1 MVGLL
6 LRGVVLLSL
15 LAILAPSAAW
25 ARDVEVVVRLDA
37 PGLAQATKESRVLS
51 ASTKARRLDL
61 RAPTSH
67 SYLERLS
74 ASQESFE
81 ARLAR
86 EIPSARVYRRYR
98 IVFNGLAVSLPAAD
112 LPRLARLAEVYPG
125 ATYRRM
131 LDRSVP
137 MIGAPAFWAVPG
149 VEAGAGMKIAILDD
163 GIDQTHPFFSGAGF
177 AAPAGFPK
185 GQLGYTTGK
194 VIVARAFPP
203 AGLTWPAGR
212 LPFDPELSSHAT
224 HVAGIA
230 AGNAGTIGPA
240 GVRLAG
246 VAPRAYLGNYKV
258 LTVPTDQF
266 GLNGNAP
273 EIAAGIE
280 AAVSDGMDVINLSL
294 GQPQIEP
301 TRDLVALAIA
311 GAAAAGVPTVAAAG
325 NEYGRF
331 QLGTVGSPASAGA
344 AIAVGSVTTGRTGPA
359 GAVSSFSSAGPAP
372 ISLALKP
379 DIAAPGS
386 EILSSTPGGQF
397 TFLSGTSMAAPHV
410 SGVIAL
416 LRKRHPTWTPAQ
428 LRSALVTTATP
439 TGTNAPL
446 RVGGGLV
453 NVAGADTPLLFAE
466 PTSISFGLVRSGT
479 NPRVVL
485 RLTDAGGGAGQWT
498 ASGIFATART
508 VTVPGELRIPFSDVA
523 RHGVEH
529 ASYIELRRGSD
540 VRRIPYW
547 YRVEA
552 PRLPRATRTLTR
564 TGTYSGSTLGQPSRV
579 VEYRYPEV
587 PALTMRGPEQ
597 VFRVQVR
604 RRVANFG
611 VAVVSGG
618 VQPRVVEN
626 GDENRLVG
634 TPGLPFNINP
644 YVDEYGRAEPVAA
657 AIRPSAGTYDLVFDS
672 RARGSRFTFRF
683 WVNDVSPPTAR
694 LLETAARRGV
704 VRVRVADGG
713 AGIDPGSLEA
723 TVSGRNRPVRY
734 ANGIASIDVTG
745 AGAGAHPLVFTVSDY
760 QEAKNMENVARI
772 LPNTRVLRATIR
784 VG

>member
-1 MVGLL
+1 M
-6 LRGVVLLSL
+6 LRGVLLLSL
-15 LAILAPSAAW
+15 LALLAPGAAW
-25 ARDVEVVVRLDA
+25 ARDVEVVVRLDS
-37 PGLAQATKESRVLS
+37 PGLAQATSHSRVLS
-51 ASTKARRLDL
+51 AGAKAHRLDL
-61 RAPTSH
+61 RTPMSL
-67 SYLERLS
+67 SYLEQLS
-74 ASQESFE
+74 ASQRSFE
-81 ARLAR
+81 SRLAR
-86 EIPSARVYRRYR
+86 AIPQAHVYRRYR
-98 IVFNGLAVSLPAAD
+98 IVFNGLAVTLPAAD
-112 LPRLARLAEVYPG
+112 LPRLERLADVYPG

-137 MIGAPAFWAVPG
+137 MIGAPAFWSLPG
-149 VEAGAGMKIAILDD
+149 EDAGAGIKIAILDD
-163 GIDQTHPFFSGAGF
+163 GVDQTHPFFSGAGY

-185 GQLGYTTGK
+185 GQTAYTTGK

-203 AGLTWPAGR
+203 RGLAWPAGR
-212 LPFDPELSSHAT
+212 LPFDPALSSHAT

-246 VAPRAYLGNYKV
+246 VAPRAYLGNYQV

-294 GQPQIEP
+294 GQPEIEP
-301 TRDLVALAIA
+301 RRDLVALAIA

-325 NEYGRF
+325 NEYGRL
-331 QLGTVGSPASAGA
+331 QEGSVGSPGTASA

-379 DIAAPGS
+379 DLAAPGS
-386 EILSSTPGGQF
+386 EILSSTPGGEF

-410 SGVIAL
+410 SGVVAL

-453 NVAGADTPLLFAE
+453 SVARADSPLLFAE
-466 PTSISFGLVRSGT
+466 PSSVSFGLVRNGT
-479 NPRVVL
+479 NPEAVV

-498 ASGIFATART
+498 VSGVFATPQT
-508 VTVPGELRIPFSDVA
+508 VTVPGELRIPFRDVA
-523 RHGVEH
+523 RQGVEQ

-547 YRVEA
+547 FRVET
-552 PRLPRATRTLTR
+552 PRLPKATRTLAR
-564 TGTYSGSTLGQPSRV
+564 TGTYSGSTLGRPSRV
-579 VEYRYPEV
+579 AEYRYPEV
-587 PALTMRGPEQ
+587 PSLTMRGPEQ
-597 VFRVQVR
+597 VFRVR
-604 RRVANFG
+604 IGRPVANFG
-611 VAVVSGG
+611 VAVLSGG
-618 VQPRVVEN
+618 VQPRVVAN

-634 TPGLPFNINP
+634 IPGLPFNINP
-644 YVDEYGRAEPVAA
+644 YVEDFGDPEPVAA
-657 AIRPSAGTYDLVFDS
+657 AIRPTAGTYDVVFDS
-672 RARGSRFTFRF
+672 RARGSRFAFRF
-683 WVNDVSPPTAR
+683 WVDDVRPPTAR
-694 LLETAARRGV
+694 LLNTTARGGR
-704 VRVRVADGG
+704 VRVRVSDTG
-713 AGIDPGSLEA
+713 AGVDPRSLEA
-723 TVSGRNRPVRY
+723 TVSGRSRPVQY
-734 ANGIASIDVTG
+734 ANGVASIDVSGLG
-745 AGAGAHPLVFTVSDY
+745 AGSHPLVFTVSDY
-760 QEAKNMENVARI
+760 QEAKNMENVALI
-772 LPNTRVLRATIR
+772 LPNTRVLRATVRI
-784 VG
+784 G

>member
-1 MVGLL
+1 MVGLV

-15 LAILAPSAAW
+15 LALVAPSTSW

-37 PGLAQATKESRVLS
+37 PGLASATKQSRVLS

-61 RAPTSH
+61 RAPSSR
-67 SYLERLS
+67 SYLEQLS
-74 ASQESFE
+74 ASQASFE
-81 ARLAR
+81 KRLGRA
-86 EIPSARVYRRYR
+86 IPGAHVYRRYR

-163 GIDQTHPFFSGAGF
+163 GIDQTHPFFSGGGYAP
-177 AAPAGFPK
+177 PAGFPK

-212 LPFDPELSSHAT
+212 LPFDPDLSSHAT

-240 GVRLAG
+240 GVQLAG
-246 VAPRAYLGNYKV
+246 VAPRAYVGNYKV

-273 EIAAGIE
+273 EIAAGVE

-294 GQPQIEP
+294 GQPEIEP
-301 TRDLVALAIA
+301 KRDLVALAIA

-331 QLGTVGSPASAGA
+331 QLGTVGSPASAGS

-372 ISLALKP
+372 VSLTLKP
-379 DIAAPGS
+379 DVAAPGS

-416 LRKRHPTWTPAQ
+416 LRKRHPTWTPVQ
-428 LRSALVTTATP
+428 LRSALVTTAMP

-453 NVAGADTPLLFAE
+453 SVARADTPLLFAE
-466 PTSISFGLVRSGT
+466 PTSVSFGLVRSGT
-479 NPRVVL
+479 NPQVAL

-498 ASGIFATART
+498 VSGIFASPRT
-508 VTVPGELRIPFSDVA
+508 VTVPGELRIPFSEVE
-523 RHGVEH
+523 RQGVEH
-529 ASYIELRRGSD
+529 AAYIELQRGSD

-552 PRLPRATRTLTR
+552 PRLPRATRTLAR
-564 TGTYSGSTLGQPSRV
+564 TGTYSGSTLGRPSRV
-579 VEYRYPEV
+579 AEYRYPEV
-587 PALTMRGPEQ
+587 PSLTMRGPEQ
-597 VFRVQVR
+597 VFHVQVR
-604 RRVANFG
+604 QPIANFG
-611 VAVVSGG
+611 VAVLSGG
-618 VQPRVVEN
+618 VQPRVVAN

-657 AIRPSAGTYDLVFDS
+657 AIRPSAGAYDLVFDS

-683 WVNDVSPPTAR
+683 WMNDVSPPTAR
-694 LLETAARRGV
+694 LLETTARGGV
-704 VRVRVADGG
+704 LRVRVADAG
-713 AGIDPGSLEA
+713 AGVDPGSLEA
-723 TVSGRNRPVRY
+723 TISGRSRPVRY

-745 AGAGAHPLVFTVSDY
+745 LGAGSHPLVFTVSDY

-772 LPNTRVLRATIR
+772 LPNTRVLRTTIR
-784 VG
+784 VR

>member
-1 MVGLL
+1 
-6 LRGVVLLSL
+6 
-15 LAILAPSAAW
+15 
-25 ARDVEVVVRLDA
+25 
-37 PGLAQATKESRVLS
+37 
-51 ASTKARRLDL
+51 
-61 RAPTSH
+61 
-67 SYLERLS
+67 
-74 ASQESFE
+74 
-81 ARLAR
+81 
-86 EIPSARVYRRYR
+86 VYRRYR

-125 ATYRRM
+125 ATYRGM

-137 MIGAPAFWAVPG
+137 MIGAPAFWSLPG
-149 VEAGAGMKIAILDD
+149 EDAGAGMKIAILDE
-163 GIDQTHPFFSGAGF
+163 GIDQTHPFFNSAGY
-177 AAPAGFPK
+177 APPAGFPK
-185 GQLGYTTGK
+185 GQLAYTTGK

-203 AGLTWPAGR
+203 PGLTWPAGR
-212 LPFDPELSSHAT
+212 LPFDPELSSHGT

-258 LTVPTDQF
+258 LTVPTGQF

-294 GQPQIEP
+294 GQLEIEP
-301 TRDLVALAIA
+301 RRDLVALAIK
-311 GAAAAGVPTVAAAG
+311 GAAAAGVPTVASAG
-325 NEYGRF
+325 NDYGRF
-331 QLGTVGSPASAGA
+331 QLGTVNSPASAGA
-344 AIAVGSVTTGRTGPA
+344 AIAVGSVTTGRTGPS

-379 DIAAPGS
+379 DVAAPGS

-410 SGVIAL
+410 SGVVAL
-416 LRKRHPTWTPAQ
+416 LRKRHPMWTPAQ

-453 NVAGADTPLLFAE
+453 NVARADVPLLFAA
-466 PTSISFGLVRSGT
+466 PSSVSFGLVRRGT
-479 NPRVVL
+479 NPQAVI
-485 RLTDAGGGAGQWT
+485 RLSDAGGGAGEWT
-498 ASGIFATART
+498 VSGIFETPRS
-508 VTVPGELRIPFSDVA
+508 VTVPGDLRIRFSDVA
-523 RHGVEH
+523 RTGFEQ

-547 YRVEA
+547 FRVET
-552 PRLPRATRTLTR
+552 PRLPRATRVLAT
-564 TGTYSGSTLGQPSRV
+564 TGTYAGSTLGRPNRV

-587 PALTMRGPEQ
+587 PSLTMRGPEQ
-597 VFRVQVR
+597 VFRVRVTR
-604 RRVANFG
+604 PVANFG
-611 VAVVSGG
+611 VAVLSGG

-634 TPGLPFNINP
+634 TPGLPFNNNP
-644 YVDEYGRAEPVAA
+644 YVDEYGSAEPVAA
-657 AIRPSAGTYDLVFDS
+657 AIRPSAGTYDVVFDS

-683 WVNDVSPPTAR
+683 WVNDVMRPTAR
-694 LLETAARRGV
+694 LLGATARGGV
-704 VRVRVADGG
+704 LRVRVADTG
-713 AGIDPGSLEA
+713 AGVDPRSLEA
-723 TVSGRNRPVRY
+723 TVSGRSRPVRY

-745 AGAGAHPLVFTVSDY
+745 VGAGSHPLVFTVSDY

-772 LPNTRVLRATIR
+772 LPNTRVLRTTIR
-784 VG
+784 VR

>member
-1 MVGLL
+1 M
-6 LRGVVLLSL
+6 LRGVLLLSL
-15 LAILAPSAAW
+15 LALLAPGAAW
-25 ARDVEVVVRLDA
+25 ARDVEVVVRLDT
-37 PGLAQATKESRVLS
+37 PGLAQATSHSRVLS
-51 ASTKARRLDL
+51 SSAKARRLDL
-61 RAPTSH
+61 RTPMSR
-67 SYLERLS
+67 SYLEQLS

-86 EIPSARVYRRYR
+86 AIPRAHVYRRYR
-98 IVFNGLAVSLPAAD
+98 IVFNGLAVTLPAAD
-112 LPRLARLAEVYPG
+112 LPRLERLADVYPG

-137 MIGAPAFWAVPG
+137 MIGAPAFWSLPG
-149 VEAGAGMKIAILDD
+149 EDAGAGMKIAILDD
-163 GIDQTHPFFSGAGF
+163 GVDQTHPFFSGAGY

-185 GQLGYTTGK
+185 GQTDYTTGK

-203 AGLTWPAGR
+203 RGLTWPAGR
-212 LPFDPELSSHAT
+212 LPFDPALSSHAT

-294 GQPQIEP
+294 GQPEIEP
-301 TRDLVALAIA
+301 RRDLVALAIA

-325 NEYGRF
+325 NEYGRL
-331 QLGTVGSPASAGA
+331 QEGSVGSPGSASA

-379 DIAAPGS
+379 DLAAPGS

-410 SGVIAL
+410 SGVVAL
-416 LRKRHPTWTPAQ
+416 LRKRHPAWTPAQ

-446 RVGGGLV
+446 RIGGGLV
-453 NVAGADTPLLFAE
+453 SVARADSPLLFAE
-466 PTSISFGLVRSGT
+466 PSSVSFGLVRTGT
-479 NPRVVL
+479 NPEAVV

-498 ASGIFATART
+498 VSGIFATPQT
-508 VTVPGELRIPFSDVA
+508 VTVPGELRIPFRDIA
-523 RHGVEH
+523 RQGVEQ

-547 YRVEA
+547 FRVET
-552 PRLPRATRTLTR
+552 PRLPKATRTLAR
-564 TGTYSGSTLGQPSRV
+564 TGTYSGSTLGRPSRV

-587 PALTMRGPEQ
+587 PSLTMRGPEQ
-597 VFRVQVR
+597 VFQVR
-604 RRVANFG
+604 IGRPVANFG
-611 VAVVSGG
+611 VAVLSGG
-618 VQPRVVEN
+618 VQPRVVAN

-634 TPGLPFNINP
+634 MPGLPFNINP
-644 YVDEYGRAEPVAA
+644 YVEDFGDPEPVAA
-657 AIRPSAGTYDLVFDS
+657 AIRPTAGTYDVVFDS
-672 RARGSRFTFRF
+672 RARGSRFAFRF
-683 WVNDVSPPTAR
+683 WVDDVRPPTAR
-694 LLETAARRGV
+694 LLNSTARGGR
-704 VRVRVADGG
+704 VRVRVADAG
-713 AGIDPGSLEA
+713 AGVDPRSLEA
-723 TVSGRNRPVRY
+723 TVSGRSRPVQY
-734 ANGIASIDVTG
+734 ANGVASIDVAGLG
-745 AGAGAHPLVFTVSDY
+745 AGSHPLVFTVSDY
-760 QEAKNMENVARI
+760 QEAKNMENVALI
-772 LPNTRVLRATIR
+772 LPNTRVLRATVRI
-784 VG
+784 G